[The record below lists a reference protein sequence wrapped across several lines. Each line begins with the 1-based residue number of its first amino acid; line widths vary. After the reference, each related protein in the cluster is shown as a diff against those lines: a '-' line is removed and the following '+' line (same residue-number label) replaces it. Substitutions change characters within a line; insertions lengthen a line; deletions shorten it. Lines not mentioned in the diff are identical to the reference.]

1 MHYIQFKI
9 LHCISNVLSKVKRR
23 MHAHFSERLVN
34 YCQIA
39 QSLAKN
45 QSAPRYTNIKVV
57 YVLGEILHFTSG
69 KHKIAK
75 KSSTQNSCSMKKI
88 ATFRLKSCLWFRLI
102 YFAEKFY
109 WYALLLTHDTLLS
122 RKFNRFFHSSFSSII
137 CLLSQI
143 LSMFRILSGYPFF
156 ELMRGVAEFVAYTW
170 LAKRS

>member
-1 MHYIQFKI
+1 MLYLFIMQLYFFNFCWQVLFIIILHYIWFEI

-45 QSAPRYTNIKVV
+45 QSAPRYTNVKVV

-75 KSSTQNSCSMKKI
+75 KVAHRIHVLWRKLQLSDWKVAFDLGWFILQ
-88 ATFRLKSCLWFRLI
+88 KSFTDMHFC
-102 YFAEKFY
+102 
-109 WYALLLTHDTLLS
+109 
-122 RKFNRFFHSSFSSII
+122 
-137 CLLSQI
+137 
-143 LSMFRILSGYPFF
+143 
-156 ELMRGVAEFVAYTW
+156 
-170 LAKRS
+170 